1 MPASHQ
7 NHPDP
12 RTASLMLHRLPA
24 HRLPR
29 NDAGWV
35 TLGVAGLLALQN
47 EQFRISFGPSGFGFN

>member
-29 NDAGWV
+29 NDAGF
-35 TLGVAGLLALQN
+35 GRIAGAPERAVSDFLQAFR
-47 EQFRISFGPSGFGFN
+47 FRI